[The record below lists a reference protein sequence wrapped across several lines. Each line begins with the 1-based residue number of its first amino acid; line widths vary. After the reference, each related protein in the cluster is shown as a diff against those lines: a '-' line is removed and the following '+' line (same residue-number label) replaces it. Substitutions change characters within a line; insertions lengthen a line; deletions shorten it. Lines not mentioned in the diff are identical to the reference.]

1 MPGTRPAARCRL
13 TTGSSGSSDDWE
25 LARARAAAKAGL
37 PDSPTWTD
45 VPLRM
50 ASNDVEASGRVPLAV
65 KERLRVY
72 VDALSG
78 LARLRDGAHLPPG
91 RVTTPAS
98 ATLPPGPA
106 VTAQLTEFDKG
117 CTSGGPPRTAP
128 VTRAGR
134 RRTRPDA
141 QLHPHHQP
149 ARPSCRLVEPG
160 WPDGA
165 G

>member
-50 ASNDVEASGRVPLAV
+50 ASNDVDASGRLAV

-91 RVTTPAS
+91 HVTTPAS
-98 ATLPPGPA
+98 PTLPSA
-106 VTAQLTEFDKG
+106 
-117 CTSGGPPRTAP
+117 PPS
-128 VTRAGR
+128 
-134 RRTRPDA
+134 
-141 QLHPHHQP
+141 L
-149 ARPSCRLVEPG
+149 PS
-160 WPDGA
+160 
-165 G
+165 